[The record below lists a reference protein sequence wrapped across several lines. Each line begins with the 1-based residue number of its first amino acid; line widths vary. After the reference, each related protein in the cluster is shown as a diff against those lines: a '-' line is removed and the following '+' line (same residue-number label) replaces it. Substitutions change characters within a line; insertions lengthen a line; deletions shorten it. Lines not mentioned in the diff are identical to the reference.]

1 MMAVN
6 TLPKDIGHGV
16 KRMSYYM
23 KSGNTFRIATKESMD
38 LHESLPAGNYV
49 VKQDPFENFYIEQIE
64 GFDVPTKMYGD
75 TTKNTERIIN
85 SFWDREKSTGVMLV
99 GEKGS
104 GKTLL
109 SKNICVELAKQN
121 VPTIVINQPWHGDKF
136 NTLIQSIQQPC
147 IVMFDEF
154 EKVYNSDE
162 QEQLLTLLDGIY
174 STKKLFLLTSNDK
187 WRVDSHMRNR
197 PGRIFYMVN
206 FTGLDE
212 AFIREYCYD
221 NLLSDAKTVDTI
233 VSIASVFGAF
243 NFDMLKALI
252 EEMMRYNE
260 TPQEAMRILN
270 VKAEFDGGSTYS
282 VEIYKGDRKADR
294 TSPSS
299 WNGAPLASKEIC
311 ISWRFL
317 AKKNAESTEVPST
330 LGISPVRKGD
340 EEEGW
345 GDEDFTNDDLVKFN
359 NKTGQFIFEKNGV
372 TLILMKET
380 PKYFN
385 FDAF

>member
-1 MMAVN
+1 
-6 TLPKDIGHGV
+6 
-16 KRMSYYM
+16 M

-38 LHESLPAGNYV
+38 LHEQLPAGNYV

-64 GFDVPTKMYGD
+64 SFDVPTKMYGD
-75 TTKNTERIIN
+75 TIRNTERIIS

-121 VPTIVINQPWHGDKF
+121 VPTIVINHPWHGDKF

-221 NLLSDAKTVDTI
+221 NLLSDTKTVDTI

-252 EEMMRYNE
+252 EEMNRYNE

-299 WNGAPLASKEIC
+299 WNGAPLSSKEIC

-317 AKKNAESTEVPST
+317 SKKKAESNEVPST
-330 LGISPVRKGD
+330 LGIFPVRKDD
-340 EEEGW
+340 EEDGW
-345 GDEDFTNDDLVKFN
+345 GDEQFTTDDLVKFN
-359 NKTGQFIFEKNGV
+359 NKTGQFIFEKDGV

>member
-1 MMAVN
+1 
-6 TLPKDIGHGV
+6 
-16 KRMSYYM
+16 
-23 KSGNTFRIATKESMD
+23 
-38 LHESLPAGNYV
+38 
-49 VKQDPFENFYIEQIE
+49 
-64 GFDVPTKMYGD
+64 
-75 TTKNTERIIN
+75 
-85 SFWDREKSTGVMLV
+85 MLV

-121 VPTIVINQPWHGDKF
+121 VPTIVINHPWHGDKF

-197 PGRIFYMVN
+197 PGRIFYMVD
-206 FTGLDE
+206 FKGLDE
-212 AFIREYCYD
+212 TFIREYCYD
-221 NLLSDAKTVDTI
+221 NLLSDTKTVDTI

-252 EEMMRYNE
+252 EEMNRYGE

-270 VKAEFDGGSTYS
+270 VKAEFDTAVTYR
-282 VEIYKGDRKADR
+282 VEVFKGERKSER
-294 TSPSS
+294 GTTS
-299 WNGAPLASKEIC
+299 WTGAPLSAKEIC
-311 ISWRFL
+311 VNYYIKPL
-317 AKKNAESTEVPST
+317 KKTESKSEFKTLLSVPTPTEDDDSN
-330 LGISPVRKGD
+330 D
-340 EEEGW
+340 DGW
-345 GDEDFTNDDLVKFN
+345 GDEDFTQDDLVRFN
-359 NKTGQFIFEKNGV
+359 NKTGQFIFEKNGL
-372 TLILMKET
+372 TLILVKDT

>member
-1 MMAVN
+1 
-6 TLPKDIGHGV
+6 
-16 KRMSYYM
+16 MSYYM

-38 LHESLPAGNYV
+38 LHEQLPAGNYV
-49 VKQDPFENFYIEQIE
+49 VKQDPYENFYIEQIE
-64 GFDVPTKMYGD
+64 SFDVPTKMYGD
-75 TTKNTERIIN
+75 TVRNTERIIN
-85 SFWDREKSTGVMLV
+85 SFWDRDKSTGVMLV

-109 SKNICVELAKQN
+109 SKNICIELAKQY
-121 VPTIVINQPWHGDKF
+121 VPTIVINHPWVGDKF

-154 EKVYNSDE
+154 EKVYNSEE
-162 QEQLLTLLDGIY
+162 QEELLTLLDGIY
-174 STKKLFLLTSNDK
+174 SSKKLFMLTSNDK

-270 VKAEFDGGSTYS
+270 VKAEFDGGTTYS

-299 WNGAPLASKEIC
+299 WNGAPLSSKEIC

-317 AKKNAESTEVPST
+317 AKKKKAEPTEVIT
-330 LGISPVRKGD
+330 QLGSSLVSNDD

-345 GDEDFTNDDLVKFN
+345 GDEDFTTDDLVKFN

>member
-1 MMAVN
+1 
-6 TLPKDIGHGV
+6 
-16 KRMSYYM
+16 M

-38 LHESLPAGNYV
+38 LHEQLPAGNYV
-49 VKQDPFENFYIEQIE
+49 VKQDPFENFFIEQIE
-64 GFDVPTKMYGD
+64 SFDVPIKMYGD
-75 TTKNTERIIN
+75 IIRNTERIIN

-109 SKNICVELAKQN
+109 SKNICVELAKQS
-121 VPTIVINQPWHGDKF
+121 VPTIVVNAPWHGDKF

-147 IVMFDEF
+147 VVMFDEF

-162 QEQLLTLLDGIY
+162 QEALLTLLDGIY

-212 AFIREYCYD
+212 TFIREYCYD
-221 NLLSDAKTVDTI
+221 NLAKPELKTIDTI
-233 VSIASVFGAF
+233 VNVASVFSAF
-243 NFDMLKALI
+243 NFDMLKALV
-252 EEMMRYNE
+252 EEMNRYGE
-260 TPQEAMRILN
+260 TPQEAMRLLN
-270 VKAEFDGGSTYS
+270 VKAELDAGTTYR
-282 VEIYKGDRKADR
+282 VEVYKGDRKSTR
-294 TSPSS
+294 GTTS
-299 WNGAPLASKEIC
+299 WQGAPLSAKEIHVNYY
-311 ISWRFL
+311 FKPL
-317 AKKNAESTEVPST
+317 EKTKNSKIHILGDVES
-330 LGISPVRKGD
+330 D
-340 EEEGW
+340 DDDGW
-345 GDEDFTNDDLVKFN
+345 GDKEFSPEDLVRFN
-359 NKTGQFIFEKNGV
+359 NKTGQFIFEKEGL
-372 TLILMKET
+372 TLIMVKDT

>member
-1 MMAVN
+1 
-6 TLPKDIGHGV
+6 
-16 KRMSYYM
+16 MSYYM

-38 LHESLPAGNYV
+38 LHEQLPAGNYV
-49 VKQDPFENFYIEQIE
+49 VKQDPHDYFYIEQIE
-64 GFDVPTKMYGD
+64 SFDVPTKMYGD
-75 TTKNTERIIN
+75 TIRNTERIIN

-109 SKNICVELAKQN
+109 SKNICVELAEQK
-121 VPTIVINQPWHGDKF
+121 VPTIVINHAWVGDKF

-154 EKVYNSDE
+154 EKVYKAEE
-162 QEQLLTLLDGIY
+162 QEELLTLLDGIY
-174 STKKLFLLTSNDK
+174 SSKKLFMLTSNDK

-197 PGRIFYMVN
+197 PGRIFYMVD
-206 FTGLDE
+206 FKGLDE
-212 AFIREYCYD
+212 TFIREYCYD
-221 NLLSDAKTVDTI
+221 NLLSDTKTVDTI

-270 VKAEFDGGSTYS
+270 VKAEFDGGTTYS

-294 TSPSS
+294 TSPSV
-299 WNGAPLASKEIC
+299 WNGAPLSTKEIN
-311 ISWRFL
+311 INWRFL
-317 AKKNAESTEVPST
+317 AKKKKAGSTEVST
-330 LGISPVRKGD
+330 TLANSISSNDD
-340 EEEGW
+340 EEDVW
-345 GDEDFTNDDLVKFN
+345 GDEDFTSDNLVKFN

-380 PKYFN
+380 PRYFN

>member
-1 MMAVN
+1 
-6 TLPKDIGHGV
+6 
-16 KRMSYYM
+16 MSYYM

-38 LHESLPAGNYV
+38 LHEQLPAGNYV

-64 GFDVPTKMYGD
+64 GFDVPSKMYGD
-75 TTKNTERIIN
+75 TIRNTERIIN
-85 SFWDREKSTGVMLV
+85 SFWNREKSTGVMLV

-121 VPTIVINQPWHGDKF
+121 VPTIVINHPWHGDKF

-197 PGRIFYMVN
+197 PGRIFYMVD
-206 FTGLDE
+206 FKGLDE
-212 AFIREYCYD
+212 TFIREYCHD
-221 NLLSDAKTVDTI
+221 NLLSDTKTVDTI

-252 EEMMRYNE
+252 EEMNRYNE

-299 WNGAPLASKEIC
+299 WNGAPLSSKEIC

-317 AKKNAESTEVPST
+317 SKKKAEPTEVSST
-330 LGISPVRKGD
+330 LGISPVRKDD
-340 EEEGW
+340 EEDGW
-345 GDEDFTNDDLVKFN
+345 GDEEFTTDDLVKFN
-359 NKTGQFIFEKNGV
+359 NKTGQFIFEKDGV
-372 TLILMKET
+372 TMILVKDT

>member
-1 MMAVN
+1 
-6 TLPKDIGHGV
+6 
-16 KRMSYYM
+16 M

>member
-1 MMAVN
+1 
-6 TLPKDIGHGV
+6 
-16 KRMSYYM
+16 MSYYM

-38 LHESLPAGNYV
+38 LHEQLPAGNYV

-64 GFDVPTKMYGD
+64 SFDVPTKMYGD
-75 TTKNTERIIN
+75 TIRNTERIIN
-85 SFWDREKSTGVMLV
+85 SFWNREKSTGVMLV

-121 VPTIVINQPWHGDKF
+121 VPTIVINHPWHGDKF

-154 EKVYNSDE
+154 EKVYNSEE

-197 PGRIFYMVN
+197 PGRIFYMVD
-206 FTGLDE
+206 FKGLDE
-212 AFIREYCYD
+212 AFIREYCHD
-221 NLLSDAKTVDTI
+221 NLLSDVKTVDTI

-252 EEMMRYNE
+252 EEMNRYNE

-294 TSPSS
+294 VSPSV
-299 WNGAPLASKEIC
+299 WNGAPLSSKEIC

-317 AKKNAESTEVPST
+317 SKKKKAESTEVST
-330 LGISPVRKGD
+330 KLASPVISPVNALTGPVND
-340 EEEGW
+340 EEDGW

>member
-1 MMAVN
+1 
-6 TLPKDIGHGV
+6 
-16 KRMSYYM
+16 MSYYM

-38 LHESLPAGNYV
+38 LHEQLPAGNYV
-49 VKQDPFENFYIEQIE
+49 VKVDQFDNFYIEQIE
-64 GFDVPTKMYGD
+64 SFDVPTKMYGD
-75 TTKNTERIIN
+75 TIRNTERIIN
-85 SFWDREKSTGVMLV
+85 SFWERNKSTGVMLV

-109 SKNICVELAKQN
+109 SKNICIELAKQN
-121 VPTIVINQPWHGDKF
+121 VPTIVVNAPWHGDKF

-154 EKVYNSDE
+154 EKVYNSEE
-162 QEQLLTLLDGIY
+162 QEALLTLLDGIY

-206 FTGLDE
+206 FTGLD
-212 AFIREYCYD
+212 ADFIREYCGD
-221 NLLSDAKTVDTI
+221 NLKNQKHTESI
-233 VSIASVFGAF
+233 VNIASVFGAF

-252 EEMMRYNE
+252 EEMNRYNE

-299 WNGAPLASKEIC
+299 WNGAPLSSKEIC

-317 AKKNAESTEVPST
+317 SKKKAEPTEVPST
-330 LGISPVRKGD
+330 LGISPVRKDD
-340 EEEGW
+340 EEDGW
-345 GDEDFTNDDLVKFN
+345 GDEDFTNDNLVKFN

-372 TLILMKET
+372 TLILVKDT